1 MLLLCHKI
9 SRNIIKAIPLRPV
22 TNEYMMKPGDKVICI
37 NATIDPEK
45 AEEIRKDFEIWITK
59 DKEYT
64 IREILDNSG
73 IVTGVLLDEV
83 HNFPKY
89 FKLLGRYQEPAF
101 AIWRFRKLN
110 YVSQTEALEEE
121 QELVETGV
129 QKRPEKEKGVNK

>member
-1 MLLLCHKI
+1 
-9 SRNIIKAIPLRPV
+9 
-22 TNEYMMKPGDKVICI
+22 MKLGDKVICI

-64 IREILDNSG
+64 IREILDNNG
-73 IVTGVLLDEV
+73 IVTGVLLEEI

-89 FKLLGRYQEPAF
+89 FKLIGRYQEPAF

-110 YVSQTEALEEE
+110 YASKTEAAEAE
-121 QELVETGV
+121 QELVEVGT
-129 QKRPEKEKGVNK
+129 QKQPEKGKGVN